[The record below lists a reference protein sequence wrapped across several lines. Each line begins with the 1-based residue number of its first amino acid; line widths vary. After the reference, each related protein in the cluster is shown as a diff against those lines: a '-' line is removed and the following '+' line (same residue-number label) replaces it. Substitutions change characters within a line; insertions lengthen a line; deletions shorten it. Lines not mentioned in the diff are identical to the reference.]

1 MGARRGLSAASLD
14 EVAAEAGF
22 TKGAVYANFASKED
36 LFLAV
41 LDTRFDQRMAEL
53 EHVFASGDD
62 PEVQAAP
69 AGASFTRAIEADP
82 DWQRLF
88 VDFTALAARDEAF
101 RAQMAQRYLQLRER
115 ITAMLGRRLDDAGLE
130 PTMPIVDVAMMTFAM
145 ANGVALERMLLG
157 DDVPG
162 DLLARMFVLLA
173 EGVSREPSTP
183 PRAGGARRGAR
194 A

>member
-1 MGARRGLSAASLD
+1 
-14 EVAAEAGF
+14 
-22 TKGAVYANFASKED
+22 VYANFASKED

-62 PEVQAAP
+62 PEVQAAQ

-115 ITAMLGRRLDDAGLE
+115 IAAMLDGMRLFGMGWSWGGFESL
-130 PTMPIVDVAMMTFAM
+130 AMMTFAM

-183 PRAGGARRGAR
+183 PRAAGARRGAR

>member
-1 MGARRGLSAASLD
+1 
-14 EVAAEAGF
+14 
-22 TKGAVYANFASKED
+22 VYANFASKED

-62 PEVQAAP
+62 PEVQAAQ

-115 ITAMLGRRLDDAGLE
+115 IAAMLGRRLDDAGLE

-183 PRAGGARRGAR
+183 PRAAGARRGAR